1 MVDADQQRR
10 STVAKVLARALPG
23 TAADVPL
30 AMAREIL
37 DVLPDLRLLD
47 DARAAQATMEQT
59 IERIRTELDRT
70 PWTVE
75 LPPPGTDLG
84 EALRD
89 EARLL
94 RRNTATRTG
103 PYAVG
108 FAAGS
113 AAFLRSLEAR
123 AATVPPRSR
132 PDPAGDSPA
141 ASVPD
146 DRPNSVRLAV
156 ESRVAGLPSDPAAR
170 EHHRRILVGNEL
182 VRYGLDTGVNST
194 ELAST
199 VADLVLAALPEIDT
213 LSETLDALRA
223 REDEVLSLW
232 QRLAEEQANH
242 GLTEPEIRWRNA
254 LAGELRQQADTVTP
268 NAGTTDSF
276 TIGFSLASQA
286 LARKLRARADEI
298 FVLTIPTDP
307 WALPKRQDEPE
318 S

>member
-10 STVAKVLARALPG
+10 STVATVLARALPG

-59 IERIRTELDRT
+59 IERVQAELDRS

-75 LPPPGTDLG
+75 LPPPGTDLS

-103 PYAVG
+103 PNAIG

-113 AAFLRSLEAR
+113 DAFVRSLEAR
-123 AATVPPRSR
+123 ASTVPAQSR
-132 PDPAGDSPA
+132 PDPAGNSPA
-141 ASVPD
+141 PSVPD
-146 DRPNSVRLAV
+146 DRPNKVRLAV
-156 ESRVAGLPSDPAAR
+156 ELHVAGLPTDPALRAQD
-170 EHHRRILVGNEL
+170 RRTLVGNEL

-199 VADLVLAALPEIDT
+199 IANLVLAALPEIDT
-213 LSETLDALRA
+213 LPEVLDALRA
-223 REDEVLSLW
+223 SEDELRSLW
-232 QRLAEEQANH
+232 QRLAEEQANC

-254 LAGELRQQADTVTP
+254 LARELRQQADSVTP
-268 NAGTTDSF
+268 NAGMTDSF
-276 TIGFSLASQA
+276 TIGFSLASQG

-298 FVLTIPTDP
+298 VVLPVPVDP
-307 WALPKRQDEPE
+307 WALPKRHDE
-318 S
+318 SDS